1 MVESEEDMDISLIF
15 GGNATPFDLM
25 ELYEKKGYE
34 FVIED
39 GVVTEVLC

>member
-1 MVESEEDMDISLIF
+1 MNIGLIF
-15 GGNATPFDLM
+15 GGAATPFDLM

-39 GVVTEVLC
+39 GVVTEILC